1 MESIVFASNNAHKLE
16 EVRFKL
22 KDIFRV
28 KSLKEIGCFDDIPET
43 ADTFEGNAEL
53 KAIWVKEKYNMDCF
67 GDDSGL
73 EIEALDNRP
82 GIYSARYA
90 GADCSY
96 ADNNTLVMKQ
106 LAGIENRKA
115 RFVTV
120 ICLMLHGE
128 VNFFRGEVQGE
139 IITEYRGKE
148 GFGYDPIF
156 KPLGYDKTFAEMGLE
171 EKNKLSHRAIA
182 LNKMLHFLKEN
193 Y

>member
-16 EVRFKL
+16 EVRVKL

-96 ADNNTLVMKQ
+96 ADNNALVMKQ

-115 RFVTV
+115 HFVTV
-120 ICLMLHGE
+120 ICLILNGE

-156 KPLGYDKTFAEMGLE
+156 KPLGYDKTFAEMSLE